1 MRILLLG
8 AQGQLGQALQTQL
21 AGSGELVALGRQ
33 QLDVANLPRLREELR
48 RLEPQLI
55 VNAAAYT
62 AVDRAENDTA
72 NAWRINAE
80 APGVLA
86 EEARASGALLIHYST
101 DYVFNGLQAAPYRE
115 EDTCA
120 PLNEYGRSKLAGEQ
134 AIAAAGGAHLILRTS
149 WVYSR
154 VGGNFLL
161 TMLRLLQERDELRVV
176 ADQIGAPTWTHSLAR
191 ATATMVEAWQA
202 GRAGPWGL
210 YHMTARGETSWF
222 GFASAIADYLKAQRL
237 PCARLLPIR
246 SEEYPTAAQRPANS
260 LLDGSKLRSH
270 WGIELEHWQNALRAC
285 LDDHSPERGSTEG
298 G

>member
-1 MRILLLG
+1 VRILLLG
-8 AQGQLGQALQTQL
+8 AQGQLGQALQARL
-21 AGSGELVALGRQ
+21 AGTGELTALGRQ
-33 QLDVANLPRLREELR
+33 QLDVADLPRLREELH

-62 AVDRAENDTA
+62 AVDRAESDTA

-86 EEARASGALLIHYST
+86 EAARASGALLIHYST

-191 ATATMVEAWQA
+191 ATATMVEAWKT

-260 LLDGSKLRSH
+260 LLDGSKLRNH
-270 WGIELEHWQNALRAC
+270 WGLELEHWQSALRAC